1 MKIRISCDCISAIRE
16 SGYALVPGNEYDIP
30 APLIESLESFA
41 GSWKSLP
48 ADEYIVGPFCYRFRR
63 YGRLA
68 YQPRTG
74 RIECLQASPF
84 RQSGSANRLYAD
96 MARSFADVSD
106 DDLENRFLH
115 ELVRHDFEQFGVT
128 DDMTHFNWVVGVH
141 QIKIVGKRDQ
151 PGDPAP
157 EGIHQDGSRFIGIHL
172 MGRENVQGGVSK
184 IYDLK
189 GVEVASVPLVKSLD
203 SILIEDARVMHSVM
217 PIAPVDVAKPAVRDT
232 LILTYDPDEY
242 AGSGSA

>member
-1 MKIRISCDCISAIRE
+1 MKIQIGCDCISAIRE
-16 SGYALVPGNEYDIP
+16 SGYALISGNEYDIP
-30 APLIESLESFA
+30 APLIESLQSFA

-48 ADEYIVGPFCYRFRR
+48 ADEYITGSFCYRFRR

-68 YQPRTG
+68 YQPRSG
-74 RIECLQASPF
+74 RIECLPTSPF
-84 RQSGSANRLYAD
+84 RQGGLVNRLYAD
-96 MARSFADVSD
+96 MARSFAGVSEG
-106 DDLENRFLH
+106 DLENRFLH

-128 DDMTHFNWVVGVH
+128 DDMTHFNWAVGVH

-151 PGDPAP
+151 PGNPTP
-157 EGIHQDGSRFIGIHL
+157 EGIHQDGSRFLGIHL
-172 MGRENVQGGVSK
+172 MARENVQGGVSK

-189 GVEVASVPLVKSLD
+189 GVEMASVLLVKSLD

-242 AGSGSA
+242 GSSGLA